1 MTNRKEPQPHL
12 FGAFP
17 YQYRTGASVAS
28 AEQPPPLS
36 PELVHDHA
44 YPYTL
49 REYRRD
55 VSRWQGA
62 TNTVQCQGPLVA
74 LAIGGAARVIVD
86 QIDDQARR
94 DGVVADFQD
103 GRGNVDH
110 SGVELVFRALEQHF
124 PPDEEAQMLRAGLD
138 FFGCT
143 PRASELTESFFLRYG
158 STLDRANRDAELGIS
173 FPFRS
178 WIDVSVAPPATPKGL
193 ERVSPRYEPSFSAQS
208 NRVRANS
215 LRRGRRRSIASVRRY
230 EKGGRVTKQLRRLS
244 ARLRAHA
251 VLCGNQIASIVGWG
265 HSLPKPP

>member
-1 MTNRKEPQPHL
+1 MIRPAGTELWPI
-12 FGAFP
+12 F
-17 YQYRTGASVAS
+17 RTA
-28 AEQPPPLS
+28 AETLTT
-36 PELVHDHA
+36 PELNW
-44 YPYTL
+44 
-49 REYRRD
+49 
-55 VSRWQGA
+55 S
-62 TNTVQCQGPLVA
+62 
-74 LAIGGAARVIVD
+74 
-86 QIDDQARR
+86 
-94 DGVVADFQD
+94 
-103 GRGNVDH
+103 
-110 SGVELVFRALEQHF
+110 SLEQHF

-138 FFGCT
+138 FFGCA

-158 STLDRANRDAELGIS
+158 STLDRANRDAELGIP

-178 WIDVSVAPPATPKGL
+178 WIDASVAPPATPKGL

-230 EKGGRVTKQLRRLS
+230 EKGGRVTKQLWRLS